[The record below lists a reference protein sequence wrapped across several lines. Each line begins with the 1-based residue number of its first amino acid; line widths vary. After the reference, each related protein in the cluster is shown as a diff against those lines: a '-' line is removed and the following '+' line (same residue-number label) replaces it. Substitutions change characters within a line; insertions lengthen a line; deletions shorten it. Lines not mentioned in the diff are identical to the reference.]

1 MQRFLNL
8 VNEQEYIGKKNP
20 IFMCIFRVVAEPLCI
35 TVCSGK
41 TYIWSCSKE
50 IFPEYVEIQKIYFI
64 YRLQIL
70 TEINVPLN
78 KL

>member
-20 IFMCIFRVVAEPLCI
+20 IFMCILRVVAEPLCI
-35 TVCSGK
+35 TICSGK

-50 IFPEYVEIQKIYFI
+50 IFPEYIKIQKIYFI